1 MGCANGDDGVRSNGG
16 TGIGGDGGNDNGGG
30 IGGAGDRRGRGR
42 AGRGGGHKR
51 AEGMHAAGLQYG
63 PAFRT
68 LECGHLVTK
77 GGDAVG
83 VLRRRSQWEGTRVH
97 PADLDGGLQFMS
109 VLAPM
114 GEAHGGE
121 TRLPFAVD
129 EARLR
134 GAMVRALT
142 AVHGGLR
149 QPPLLTCLT
158 H

>member
-1 MGCANGDDGVRSNGG
+1 MGALY
-16 TGIGGDGGNDNGGG
+16 
-30 IGGAGDRRGRGR
+30 
-42 AGRGGGHKR
+42 
-51 AEGMHAAGLQYG
+51 EGMHAAGLQYG

-68 LECGHLVTK
+68 LEWGHVLAE
-77 GGDAVG
+77 GGKAVG
-83 VLRRRSQWEGTRVH
+83 GLRRRSRWEGTRMH

-109 VLAPM
+109 VLAPA
-114 GEAHGGE
+114 GGARGGE

-142 AVHGGLR
+142 AVRGGLQ